1 MTIRSLV
8 SESNYK
14 YFFNAVYKN
23 YLKKENHDI
32 VRSFDLY
39 FNNLFKKI
47 FETKIVDCADSNFSI
62 YISSITDFKIDVS
75 VLDELSDEL
84 QDCKFFNLFDILNYK
99 IIKSVKLNK
108 NETLAHILWNF
119 KDESI

>member
-8 SESNYK
+8 SECNYK

-23 YLKKENHDI
+23 YLKEENHDI

-47 FETKIVDCADSNFSI
+47 LETEILDCADSNFSI

-75 VLDELSDEL
+75 VLDESSDEL

>member
-8 SESNYK
+8 SECNYK

-47 FETKIVDCADSNFSI
+47 LETEILDCADSNFSI
-62 YISSITDFKIDVS
+62 YISSITDFKVDVS
-75 VLDELSDEL
+75 VLDEPSDEL